1 MFGKAKIIRSTWLS
15 SVDMKKSGSQM
26 VKDHFMLLLRPC
38 SFEHLIPEKRFSGPY
53 DLKSA
58 VLLCIGT
65 AIDSVPF
72 ISRVRAP
79 TANWSRFGYEIHTHQ
94 THNLVSKYVIWM

>member
-1 MFGKAKIIRSTWLS
+1 
-15 SVDMKKSGSQM
+15 MKKSGLQM

-79 TANWSRFGYEIHTHQ
+79 TAN
-94 THNLVSKYVIWM
+94 